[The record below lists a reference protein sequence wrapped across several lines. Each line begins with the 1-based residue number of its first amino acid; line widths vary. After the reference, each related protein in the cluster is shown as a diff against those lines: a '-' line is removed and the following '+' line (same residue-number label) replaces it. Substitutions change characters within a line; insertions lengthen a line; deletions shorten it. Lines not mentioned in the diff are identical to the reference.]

1 MTKREKMIEL
11 MKAYDDCAYSIAGM
25 FGTTPESQK
34 VYDEMWSYARENGFV
49 NSNGVID
56 VNMNTDVEIEKLWE
70 QIDKASTWEEV
81 APQIERLAFLAG
93 MQQEWENV
101 NGDDLEVVLMEICEN
116 LNLPSFI

>member
-1 MTKREKMIEL
+1 MIEL
-11 MKAYDDCAYSIAGM
+11 MKAYDDCAHSIAGM

-34 VYDEMWSYARENGFV
+34 AYDEMWSYARENGFV

-56 VNMNTDVEIEKLWE
+56 ANMNTDVEIEKLWE